1 MNSRAFIDAFRVAE
15 RAETYNRL
23 VKPKHPKTIEVPAGS
38 VIPTSV
44 ARQVLERTLE
54 DPMKP
59 TAVIHTRRI
68 IGE

>member
-1 MNSRAFIDAFRVAE
+1 MNSRAFIDAFRIAE

-38 VIPTSV
+38 IFPKSV
-44 ARQVLERTLE
+44 AKRIFENTFE
-54 DPMKP
+54 GSMKP